1 MERVIGADSECGA
14 VSSEAGLT
22 ASASDVDYALIE
34 GGGVVY
40 EMYGPQ
46 GPCASNLIGNMID
59 VDHTTGTVGARL
71 SIIQV
76 PVNPPDCWRPECDMI
91 GLFLSLHGDV
101 EVTGTTE
108 TGTGK
113 GPDEIYLGAVGDDHV
128 ELRLSRQ
135 GHSIRVRAR
144 TCLLDHYKAYG
155 YNPY

>member
-1 MERVIGADSECGA
+1 MSGT
-14 VSSEAGLT
+14 GLM
-22 ASASDVDYALIE
+22 ASASVDYAVIE

-46 GPCASNLIGNMID
+46 GPCVSNLIGNMVD

-76 PVNPPDCWRPECDMI
+76 PVNLPACWRPGCDMI
-91 GLFLSLHGDV
+91 DLFLSLQGDV
-101 EVTGTTE
+101 EVAGT
-108 TGTGK
+108 TGTGT
-113 GPDEIYLGAVGDDHV
+113 DEIYLGAVGDDHV
-128 ELRLSRQ
+128 ELRLARQ

>member
-1 MERVIGADSECGA
+1 MSPGTDP
-14 VSSEAGLT
+14 T
-22 ASASDVDYALIE
+22 ASANDVDYAVIE

-46 GPCASNLIGNMID
+46 GPCASNLIGNELIIY
-59 VDHTTGTVGARL
+59 HSTGILKVCL

-76 PVNPPDCWRPECDMI
+76 PVNPPACWRPGCDMI
-91 GLFLSLHGDV
+91 CLFLSLRGDV
-101 EVTGTTE
+101 EVAGT
-108 TGTGK
+108 TGTGTGA
-113 GPDEIYLGAVGDDHV
+113 GPDGIHLGAVGDDRV

-144 TCLLDHYKAYG
+144 TCLLDHYEAYG

>member
-1 MERVIGADSECGA
+1 MSPGTDP
-14 VSSEAGLT
+14 T
-22 ASASDVDYALIE
+22 ASANDVDYAVIE

-76 PVNPPDCWRPECDMI
+76 PVNPPACWWPGCDMI
-91 GLFLSLHGDV
+91 CLFLSLRGDV
-101 EVTGTTE
+101 EVAGTT
-108 TGTGK
+108 GA
-113 GPDEIYLGAVGDDHV
+113 GPDEIYLGAVGDGRT

-144 TCLLDHYKAYG
+144 TCLLDHYEAYR
-155 YNPY
+155 YTPY

>member
-1 MERVIGADSECGA
+1 M
-14 VSSEAGLT
+14 SSEAGLT
-22 ASASDVDYALIE
+22 ASASDVDYAVIE

-76 PVNPPDCWRPECDMI
+76 PVNPPACWWPGCGMI
-91 GLFLSLHGDV
+91 DLFLSLRGDV
-101 EVTGTTE
+101 EVAGTT
-108 TGTGK
+108 GA
-113 GPDEIYLGAVGDDHV
+113 GPDGIHLGAVGDGRT

-144 TCLLDHYKAYG
+144 TCLLDHYEAYR
-155 YNPY
+155 YTPY

>member
-1 MERVIGADSECGA
+1 MGSGSGA
-14 VSSEAGLT
+14 VSPGAGLT
-22 ASASDVDYALIE
+22 ASASVDYAVIE

-76 PVNPPDCWRPECDMI
+76 PVNPPARWRPECDMI
-91 GLFLSLHGDV
+91 DLFLSLHGDV
-101 EVTGTTE
+101 EVAGTTGTD
-108 TGTGK
+108 G
-113 GPDEIYLGAVGDDHV
+113 IHLGAVGDDHV
-128 ELRLSRQ
+128 ELRLARQ

-144 TCLLDHYKAYG
+144 TCLLDHYEAYR
-155 YNPY
+155 YTPY

>member
-1 MERVIGADSECGA
+1 MDSGSGA

-22 ASASDVDYALIE
+22 ASASDVDYAVIE

-76 PVNPPDCWRPECDMI
+76 PVNPPACWWPGCGMI
-91 GLFLSLHGDV
+91 DLFLSLRGDV
-101 EVTGTTE
+101 EVAGTT
-108 TGTGK
+108 GA
-113 GPDEIYLGAVGDDHV
+113 GPDGIHLGAVGDGRT

-144 TCLLDHYKAYG
+144 TCLLDHYEAYG

>member
-1 MERVIGADSECGA
+1 M
-14 VSSEAGLT
+14 SSEAGLT

-46 GPCASNLIGNMID
+46 GPCASNLIGNMVD

-76 PVNPPDCWRPECDMI
+76 PVNPPARWRPECDMI
-91 GLFLSLHGDV
+91 DLFLSLHGDV
-101 EVTGTTE
+101 EVTGTTG
-108 TGTGK
+108 TGT
-113 GPDEIYLGAVGDDHV
+113 DEIYLGAVGDDRV

>member
-1 MERVIGADSECGA
+1 MDSGRGA

-22 ASASDVDYALIE
+22 ASASDVDYAVIE

-76 PVNPPDCWRPECDMI
+76 PVNPPACWWPGCGMI
-91 GLFLSLHGDV
+91 DLFLSLRGDV
-101 EVTGTTE
+101 EVAGTT
-108 TGTGK
+108 GA
-113 GPDEIYLGAVGDDHV
+113 GPDGIHLGAVGDGRT

-144 TCLLDHYKAYG
+144 TCLLDHYEAYR
-155 YNPY
+155 YTPY